1 MNKLNFYLLACVFF
15 ILSIKCFG
23 QQFPGLIYGGDK
35 NEQGI
40 SLDITHDNGYILLGN
55 TRSEGEG
62 SNDIYLIKLNNWGQI
77 QWTKTYGFIHYDF
90 GLWVE
95 QTSDNGFILL
105 GWAWDYGS
113 GREDFYLVKTDEN
126 GNKIWDNFYGG
137 VHSDQGFCVKE
148 LSDGGFILLGYS
160 KSFEPRGDFYIVRT
174 DSQGNNL
181 WSYNYGSEYV
191 DYGFE
196 IIPTENNCFIMIGSK
211 GGFYNIVAG
220 DFKSHDSDIII
231 IKIDESG
238 NELWRKI
245 YGDSCHDFGKSIKP
259 SGDNGYYCFG
269 STQSYGAGSFDAY
282 LLKIDN
288 EGNELWSKTFGGND
302 FEYGASMDIGADGNL
317 YLLGT
322 TNSFVQNNY
331 PDLYL
336 IKTNPDGEEIWSL
349 VFGGSYSDYGHCV
362 KATSDGGCA
371 MIGEI
376 KSYDEDN
383 KDMYFVK
390 VDSLGNFELFA
401 NISEVINNDVLFY
414 PNPMTDIATIKIQNQ
429 ITTNGFNLQIYNN
442 LGQLVRTIENINSSK
457 YQLNRDKLLSGTY
470 IYVIKSNEKK
480 YNQFSG
486 KFIVK

>member
-1 MNKLNFYLLACVFF
+1 MNKLNYYLLVCLF
-15 ILSIKCFG
+15 IISSQCFG

-40 SLDITHDNGYILLGN
+40 SLDITNDNGYILLGN

-62 SNDIYLIKLNNWGQI
+62 SNDIYLIKLNDWGQVE
-77 QWTKTYGFIHYDF
+77 WSETFGWCYHDF

-95 QTSDNGFILL
+95 QTDDNGFIIA
-105 GWAWDYGS
+105 GNRWGFGYG
-113 GREDFYLVKTDEN
+113 GEDIVLIKTDMY
-126 GNKIWDNFYGG
+126 GNEIWSNFYGYN
-137 VHSDQGFCVKE
+137 HQDQGFCVKE

-160 KSFEPRGDFYIVRT
+160 KSFEPNGDFYVVRV
-174 DSQGNNL
+174 DAEGNKL

-211 GGFYNIVAG
+211 GGFYNVVAG
-220 DFKSHDSDIII
+220 DFKSHDADILI

-238 NELWRKI
+238 NELWRQT
-245 YGDSCHDFGKSIKP
+245 YGGTSHDFGMSIKP

-288 EGNELWSKTFGGND
+288 EGNELWSKTFGGDD
-302 FEYGASMDIGADGNL
+302 FEYGASMDISDDGNL

-322 TNSFVQNNY
+322 TNSFVQNNC

-336 IKTNPDGEEIWSL
+336 IKTNSNGEEIWSL
-349 VFGGSYSDYGHCV
+349 TVGGEYSDYGYSV
-362 KATSDGGCA
+362 KATHDGGCA
-371 MIGEI
+371 FIGEI
-376 KSYDEDN
+376 SSEGN
-383 KDMYFVK
+383 INMYFVK
-390 VDSLGNFELFA
+390 VDSLGNFELFSNFGKFNYA
-401 NISEVINNDVLFY
+401 QDNVILY
-414 PNPMTDIATIKIQNQ
+414 PNPMTDKATIKIENQ
-429 ITTNGFNLQIYNN
+429 IATNGFKLQIYNS
-442 LGQLVRTIENINSSK
+442 LGQLVRTVENINSSK
-457 YQLNRDKLLSGTY
+457 YQLKRDGLSPGTY
-470 IYVIKSNEKK
+470 VYVIRTNEKK
-480 YNQFSG
+480 HNKFSG

>member
-1 MNKLNFYLLACVFF
+1 MNKLYFYLLVCLF

-40 SLDITHDNGYILLGN
+40 SLDITNDNGYILLGN

-62 SNDIYLIKLNNWGQI
+62 SNDIYLIKLNNWGQVE
-77 QWTKTYGFIHYDF
+77 WSKTFGWCYHDF

-95 QTSDNGFILL
+95 QTNDNGFILT
-105 GWAWDYGS
+105 GNRWGFGYG
-113 GREDFYLVKTDEN
+113 GEDIVLIKTDIYGDE
-126 GNKIWDNFYGG
+126 IWSNFYGYI
-137 VHSDQGFCVKE
+137 HQDQGFCVKE

-160 KSFEPRGDFYIVRT
+160 KSFEPKGDFYVVRV
-174 DSQGNNL
+174 DAEGNKL

-196 IIPTENNCFIMIGSK
+196 IIPTENNCFLMIGSK
-211 GGFYNIVAG
+211 GGFYNVVAS
-220 DFKSHDSDIII
+220 DFKSHDADILI

-288 EGNELWSKTFGGND
+288 EGNELWSKTFGGDD
-302 FEYGASMDIGADGNL
+302 FEYGASMDIGIDGSL

-349 VFGGSYSDYGHCV
+349 IFGGSYSDYGHCV

-371 MIGEI
+371 LIGEI

-390 VDSLGNFELFA
+390 VDSLGNFELFI

-414 PNPMTDIATIKIQNQ
+414 PNPMTDIAAIKVQNQ

-457 YQLNRDKLLSGTY
+457 YQLNRDKLSSGTY